1 MSAFASHRGYLQLTA
16 ANLGSSGI
24 QLFPYGLMV
33 VFRGSIKFSEEHKG
47 RLFLEN
53 IIWWTMYL
61 SKFLIANLLWKFN
74 LINLFFI
81 LLIMKID
88 KLMVCDRRIKFGGCW
103 YNNQIAPDW
112 CWFVNTSLGLSYWI
126 HVSSYK
132 WSQFYIVCIDRTIF
146 SLIIDGYKD
155 IFKVHTTIFYK

>member
-61 SKFLIANLLWKFN
+61 SKFLIANLL
-74 LINLFFI
+74 
-81 LLIMKID
+81 
-88 KLMVCDRRIKFGGCW
+88 
-103 YNNQIAPDW
+103 
-112 CWFVNTSLGLSYWI
+112 
-126 HVSSYK
+126 
-132 WSQFYIVCIDRTIF
+132 
-146 SLIIDGYKD
+146 
-155 IFKVHTTIFYK
+155 